1 MRQVETTNPMFTSRR
16 DILTSSLA
24 LMAFSRVQDQ
34 TENVV
39 TIPGKR
45 SMILHNDR
53 PEDLETPL
61 PYFNEW
67 LTPNDVFFVR
77 QHLPRPV
84 IQEADFRLSVRGR
97 VSREIQLL
105 LADLRKLPQYTVA
118 AVLECTGNG
127 RGFFRPRVPGIQWE
141 RGAVGNA
148 EWSGPRLSEVLKLA
162 GADAQ
167 AAYVTSNGADIGVA
181 KTPDF
186 IRSLGMRKALDQST
200 LLALRMNG
208 EVLSPLHGFPLRLIV
223 PGWDGTSWV
232 KWVNSLSVDNEP
244 DHGFFMNPAYRFP
257 KHAVAPGTPANP
269 ADLEVIEAM
278 PVKSYITGPEDGAKI
293 PLAPITLRGMAW
305 AGEERVTKVEISTD
319 AGVSWRET
327 QLSPKDLPFTWR
339 LWTLDWKP
347 SKPGYHT
354 VLSRATDSAGRVQP
368 MVATW
373 NPSGYLFNAIDRIG
387 LVVEEQ

>member
-1 MRQVETTNPMFTSRR
+1 METTNQMFTSRR

-24 LMAFSRVQDQ
+24 LMAFSRVQEQ

-45 SMILHNDR
+45 AMILHNDQ

-97 VSREIQLL
+97 VSREIQLSV
-105 LADLRKLPQYTVA
+105 ADLRKLPQYTIA

-208 EVLSPLHGFPLRLIV
+208 DVLSPLHGFPLRLIV

-244 DHGFFMNPAYRFP
+244 EHGFFMNPAYRFP

-278 PVKSYITGPEDGAKI
+278 SVKSYITAPEDGAKI
-293 PLAPITLRGMAW
+293 PLAPTTLRGMAW

-354 VLSRATDSAGRVQP
+354 VLSRAMDSAGRVQP

-373 NPSGYLFNAIDRIG
+373 NPSGYLFNAIDRVG

>member
-1 MRQVETTNPMFTSRR
+1 MRQLETTNPMFTSRR

-24 LMAFSRVQDQ
+24 LMAFGRVQDQ

-61 PYFNEW
+61 ACFNEW

-84 IQEADFRLSVRGR
+84 IQEADFRLSLKGR
-97 VSREIQLL
+97 VSREIQLSVT
-105 LADLRKLPQYTVA
+105 DLRKLPQYTVA

-127 RGFFRPRVPGIQWE
+127 RGFFRPRVPGVQWE

-200 LLALRMNG
+200 LLALKMNS
-208 EVLSPLHGFPLRLIV
+208 EVLSPLHGFPLRLVV

-278 PVKSYITGPEDGAKI
+278 SVKSYITAPEDGAKI
-293 PLAPITLRGMAW
+293 PLAPTTLRGMAW

-319 AGVSWRET
+319 AGLSWREA

-339 LWTLDWKP
+339 LWTLNWKP

-354 VLSRATDSAGRVQP
+354 VLSRAMDSAGRVQP
-368 MVATW
+368 MIATW

-387 LVVEEQ
+387 LVVEER

>member
-1 MRQVETTNPMFTSRR
+1 MRQLETTNPLFTSRR
-16 DILTSSLA
+16 NILTSSLA
-24 LMAFSRVQDQ
+24 LMAFNRVQDQ

-61 PYFNEW
+61 PYFYEW

-84 IQEADFRLSVRGR
+84 IQEADFRLSVKGR
-97 VSREIQLL
+97 VSREIQLSVT
-105 LADLRKLPQYTVA
+105 DLRKLPQYTVA

-127 RGFFRPRVPGIQWE
+127 RGFFRPRVPGIQWG
-141 RGAVGNA
+141 RGAIGNA

-162 GADAQ
+162 GADVQ

-232 KWVNSLSVDNEP
+232 KWVNSLSVDSEP
-244 DHGFFMNPAYRFP
+244 DRGFFMNPAYRFP

-269 ADLEVIEAM
+269 ADLEAIEAM
-278 PVKSYITGPEDGAKI
+278 PVKSYITAPEDGAKI
-293 PLAPITLRGMAW
+293 PLAQIKLRGMAW

-319 AGVSWRET
+319 AGVTWSET

-387 LVVEEQ
+387 VVVEER

>member
-1 MRQVETTNPMFTSRR
+1 MRQSETTNPLFTSRR
-16 DILTSSLA
+16 NILTSSLA
-24 LMAFSRVQDQ
+24 LMAFNRVQGQ

-97 VSREIQLL
+97 VSREIQLSVT
-105 LADLRKLPQYTVA
+105 DLRKLPQYTVA

-127 RGFFRPRVPGIQWE
+127 RGFFRPRVPGIQWG
-141 RGAVGNA
+141 RGAIGNA

-162 GADAQ
+162 GADVQ

-200 LLALRMNG
+200 LLAPRMNG
-208 EVLSPLHGFPLRLIV
+208 EVLSPLHGFPFRLIV

-244 DHGFFMNPAYRFP
+244 DRGFFMNPAYRFP
-257 KHAVAPGTPANP
+257 KHAVAPGTPVNP

-278 PVKSYITGPEDGAKI
+278 PVKSYIT
-293 PLAPITLRGMAW
+293 
-305 AGEERVTKVEISTD
+305 
-319 AGVSWRET
+319 VS
-327 QLSPKDLPFTWR
+327 
-339 LWTLDWKP
+339 
-347 SKPGYHT
+347 
-354 VLSRATDSAGRVQP
+354 VRA
-368 MVATW
+368 
-373 NPSGYLFNAIDRIG
+373 NHL
-387 LVVEEQ
+387 L

>member
-1 MRQVETTNPMFTSRR
+1 MRQSETPNPLFTSRR
-16 DILTSSLA
+16 NILTSSLA
-24 LMAFSRVQDQ
+24 LIAFNRVQDQ
-34 TENVV
+34 TENVA

-84 IQEADFRLSVRGR
+84 IQEADFQLSVKGR
-97 VSREIQLL
+97 VSREIQLS
-105 LADLRKLPQYTVA
+105 LADLRKLPQYAVP

-127 RGFFRPRVPGIQWE
+127 RGFFQPQVPGIQWK

-148 EWSGPRLSEVLKLA
+148 EWSGPRLSQVLKLA

-167 AAYVTSNGADIGVA
+167 AAYVTSNGADTGVA

-186 IRSLGMRKALDQST
+186 IRSLGMRKALDDST
-200 LLALRMNG
+200 LLALRMNS

-244 DHGFFMNPAYRFP
+244 NHGFFMNPAYRFP

-278 PVKSYITGPEDGAKI
+278 PVKSYIIAPEDGAKI
-293 PLAPITLRGMAW
+293 PFANITVRGMAW

-319 AGVSWRET
+319 AGVSWREA
-327 QLSPKDLPFTWR
+327 QLSPKALPFTWR

-387 LVVEEQ
+387 LILEEQ

>member
-1 MRQVETTNPMFTSRR
+1 MRQLETTNPTFTSRR

-24 LMAFSRVQDQ
+24 LMAFNRVQDK

-77 QHLPRPV
+77 QHLPRPM

-97 VSREIQLL
+97 VSREIQLSVT
-105 LADLRKLPQYTVA
+105 DLRKLPQYTVA

-148 EWSGPRLSEVLKLA
+148 EWSGPRLSDVLKLA
-162 GADAQ
+162 GADVQ

-278 PVKSYITGPEDGAKI
+278 PVKSYITGPEDGAKV
-293 PLAPITLRGMAW
+293 PLAPTTLRGMAW

-319 AGVSWRET
+319 AGVSWREA

-354 VLSRATDSAGRVQP
+354 LLSRATDSTGRVQP

>member
-1 MRQVETTNPMFTSRR
+1 MRQLETTNPLFTSRR
-16 DILTSSLA
+16 NVLTSSLA
-24 LMAFSRVQDQ
+24 LMAFNRVQDQ

-61 PYFNEW
+61 PYFDEW
-67 LTPNDVFFVR
+67 LTPNNVFFVR

-97 VSREIQLL
+97 VSREIQLSVT
-105 LADLRKLPQYTVA
+105 DLRKLPQYTVT

-127 RGFFRPRVPGIQWE
+127 RGFFRPRVPGIQWG

-162 GADAQ
+162 GADVQ

-232 KWVNSLSVDNEP
+232 KWVNSLSVDREP
-244 DHGFFMNPAYRFP
+244 DRGFFMNPAYRFP

-278 PVKSYITGPEDGAKI
+278 PVKSYITAPEDGTKI
-293 PLAPITLRGMAW
+293 PLAQIKLRGMAW

-319 AGVSWRET
+319 AGVTWLET
-327 QLSPKDLPFTWR
+327 QVSPKDLPFTWR

-387 LVVEEQ
+387 VVVEER

>member
-1 MRQVETTNPMFTSRR
+1 MFTSRR
-16 DILTSSLA
+16 NILTSSLA
-24 LMAFSRVQDQ
+24 LMAFNRVQDK

-61 PYFNEW
+61 PYFSEW
-67 LTPNDVFFVR
+67 VTPNDVFFVR

-97 VSREIQLL
+97 VSREIQLSVT
-105 LADLRKLPQYTVA
+105 DLRKLPQYTVA

-141 RGAVGNA
+141 RGAIGNA

-162 GADAQ
+162 GADVQ

-232 KWVNSLSVDNEP
+232 KWVNSLFVDNEP

-257 KHAVAPGTPANP
+257 KHAVAPGTAANP

-278 PVKSYITGPEDGAKI
+278 PIKSYITGPEDSAKI
-293 PLAPITLRGMAW
+293 PLAPTTLRGMAW

-319 AGVSWRET
+319 AGVSWREA

-354 VLSRATDSAGRVQP
+354 VLSRATDSTGRVQP

>member
-1 MRQVETTNPMFTSRR
+1 MRQSETTNPLFTSRR
-16 DILTSSLA
+16 NILTSSLA
-24 LMAFSRVQDQ
+24 LMAFNRVQGQ

-84 IQEADFRLSVRGR
+84 IRQADFRLSVRGR
-97 VSREIQLL
+97 VSREIQLSVT
-105 LADLRKLPQYTVA
+105 DLRKLPQYTVA

-127 RGFFRPRVPGIQWE
+127 RGFFRPRVPGIQWG
-141 RGAVGNA
+141 RGAIGNA

-162 GADAQ
+162 GADVQ

-208 EVLSPLHGFPLRLIV
+208 EVLSPLHGSPLRLIV

-244 DHGFFMNPAYRFP
+244 DRGFFMNPAYRFP
-257 KHAVAPGTPANP
+257 KHPVAPGTPVNP

-293 PLAPITLRGMAW
+293 PLAPTTLRGMAW

-319 AGVSWRET
+319 AGVSWREA

-339 LWTLDWKP
+339 LWTFDWNP

-387 LVVEEQ
+387 VVVEER